1 MELPRLP
8 WYWHVL
14 VAIVLLLVMSA
25 MAIWFDLGPAV
36 HSKADIAGAANGPVD
51 FRLFFAY
58 SPLAL
63 SFPS

>member
-25 MAIWFDLGPAV
+25 MAIWFDLGAAV
-36 HSKADIAGAANGPVD
+36 HSRADIAGAVD
-51 FRLFFAY
+51 FRFFFAY
-58 SPLAL
+58 SPQAL